1 MLIATLLKAKQQQVE
16 ALAEKSREQQKLLG
30 AYQFLL
36 TQNTLHFLTSA
47 PGLALSFS
55 AGVLF
60 QLRHR
65 SHIKTLRSLIRW
77 RHLSGLW

>member
-1 MLIATLLKAKQQQVE
+1 MLIGRLLYARQQQVQT
-16 ALAEKSREQQKLLG
+16 LAEKSRLQHKQLQ
-30 AYQFLL
+30 AHQFLL
-36 TQNTLHFLTSA
+36 KRSTMRFLASA
-47 PGLALSFS
+47 PGLTLSFS

>member
-1 MLIATLLKAKQQQVE
+1 MLIATLLKTKQQQVK
-16 ALAEKSREQQKLLG
+16 ALAEQSSEQQKLLG

-36 TQNTLHFLTSA
+36 KQNTLHFLSSA

-60 QLRHR
+60 QLRHH
-65 SHIKTLRSLIRW
+65 SHVKTLRSLIRW
-77 RHLSGLW
+77 RRLTGLW

>member
-1 MLIATLLKAKQQQVE
+1 MLIATLLKTKQQQVK
-16 ALAEKSREQQKLLG
+16 ALAEQSREQQKLLG

-36 TQNTLHFLTSA
+36 KQNTLHFLSSA

-60 QLRHR
+60 QLRHH
-65 SHIKTLRSLIRW
+65 SHVKTLRSLIRW
-77 RHLSGLW
+77 RRLTGLW

>member
-1 MLIATLLKAKQQQVE
+1 MLIAKLLKTQQQQVQ
-16 ALAEKSREQQKLLG
+16 ALAAQSHQQQKLLG

-36 TQNTLHFLTSA
+36 KQNTLHFLSSA

-60 QLRHR
+60 QLRHQ
-65 SHIKTLRSLIRW
+65 SHIKTIRSLIRW

>member
-1 MLIATLLKAKQQQVE
+1 MLIATLLKTKQQQVQ
-16 ALAEKSREQQKLLG
+16 ALADQSREQQKLLG

-36 TQNTLHFLTSA
+36 KQNTLHFLSSA